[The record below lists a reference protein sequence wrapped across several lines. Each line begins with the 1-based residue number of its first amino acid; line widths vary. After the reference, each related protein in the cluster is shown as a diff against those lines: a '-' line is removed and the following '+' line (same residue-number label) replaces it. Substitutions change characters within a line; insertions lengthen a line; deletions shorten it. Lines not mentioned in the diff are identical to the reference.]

1 LLLAALHSTVQ
12 VVQQA
17 VAAVR
22 QDSDVVELTG
32 AVVELVVA
40 GKVAG
45 MVEEVEIVA
54 VAAAGIAV
62 AVGIAAAAE
71 TVAGTVKRT
80 VAEER
85 AVAEMTVAVS

>member
-1 LLLAALHSTVQ
+1 LLLLLAALHSTVQ

-54 VAAAGIAV
+54 VAAA
-62 AVGIAAAAE
+62 AE
-71 TVAGTVKRT
+71 TVAGTEKRT

-85 AVAEMTVAVS
+85 AVAEMSVAVS

>member
-1 LLLAALHSTVQ
+1 LLLLLAALHSTVQ

-54 VAAAGIAV
+54 AAGIV